1 MNKLGCILLI
11 CLGWLWLCSHQ
22 SATPLFPKPFPKPIY
37 DLASNP
43 LQKDVID
50 LGRRFFYDP
59 ILSKNNT
66 ISCASCHSP
75 YNAFAHVDH
84 ALSHGIYDRIGYRN
98 APALFNVAWAPYFMQ
113 DGAIHHLDMQALAPI
128 SDSNEMQET
137 FDHVISKINADTS
150 YKILFKKVYHQP
162 QISGAQFLKAMAQ
175 FLLSLVS
182 AESKYDSVMRGK
194 ASFSQ
199 QEKKGYLLFQ
209 KHCANCHQEPLFT
222 NYTFVNNGI
231 GEDQHLH
238 DLGRYRVTKDSNDLL
253 KFKVPSLRNIEFTA
267 PYMHDGRFASLK
279 DVLRFYASPHPT
291 QANTDNSVKHPF
303 PLSAIDQVDILAFL
317 LCLSDK
323 HFIFNP
329 QHAYPK
335 SMLKN

>member
-1 MNKLGCILLI
+1 MNKISLLLI
-11 CLGWLWLCSHQ
+11 ISFFWLFLCSNQ
-22 SATPLFPKPFPKPIY
+22 LATSFFPKQFPKPTY
-37 DLASNP
+37 DFASNP

-84 ALSHGIYDRIGYRN
+84 ELSHGIYDRIGFRN
-98 APALFNVAWAPYFMQ
+98 APALFNLAWAPYFMQ

-128 SDSNEMQET
+128 SDSNEMNEA
-137 FDHVISKINADTS
+137 FDQVINKVNADATYQS
-150 YKILFKKVYHQP
+150 LFKKIYHQP
-162 QISGAQFLKAMAQ
+162 HISGAQFLKAISQ
-175 FLLSLVS
+175 FMLRLVS

-194 ASFSQ
+194 AYFSQ

-222 NYTFVNNGI
+222 NYAFVNNGI
-231 GEDQHLH
+231 GENQQLH
-238 DLGRYRVTKDSNDLL
+238 DLGRYRITKDSNDLL

-267 PYMHDGRFASLK
+267 PYMHDGRYASLK
-279 DVLRFYASPHPT
+279 EVLRFYASAHST
-291 QANTDNSVKHPF
+291 QPNTDKRLHN
-303 PLSAIDQVDILAFL
+303 PLPLNANDQVDIISFL

-323 HFIFNP
+323 HFIFNT

>member
-1 MNKLGCILLI
+1 
-11 CLGWLWLCSHQ
+11 
-22 SATPLFPKPFPKPIY
+22 
-37 DLASNP
+37 
-43 LQKDVID
+43 
-50 LGRRFFYDP
+50 
-59 ILSKNNT
+59 
-66 ISCASCHSP
+66 
-75 YNAFAHVDH
+75 
-84 ALSHGIYDRIGYRN
+84 
-98 APALFNVAWAPYFMQ
+98 
-113 DGAIHHLDMQALAPI
+113 
-128 SDSNEMQET
+128 
-137 FDHVISKINADTS
+137 
-150 YKILFKKVYHQP
+150 
-162 QISGAQFLKAMAQ
+162 
-175 FLLSLVS
+175 
-182 AESKYDSVMRGK
+182 MRGK

-303 PLSAIDQVDILAFL
+303 PLSANDQVDLLAFL